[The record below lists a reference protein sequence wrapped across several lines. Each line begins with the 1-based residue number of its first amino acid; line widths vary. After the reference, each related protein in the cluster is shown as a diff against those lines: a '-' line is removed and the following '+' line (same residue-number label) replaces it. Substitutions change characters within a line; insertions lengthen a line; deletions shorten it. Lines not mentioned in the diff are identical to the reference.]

1 MNDREDFLP
10 EVRNSGWWS
19 SDSRMAA
26 NGRAVEAIL
35 IKQGKHEREDISD
48 LEPVKMGH
56 IMQPL
61 IGRLAQDRL
70 GIELKD
76 ADYALAHSK
85 EAWLKSHFDFI
96 SVDGTTL
103 VEAKNY
109 NANVRNKYDSQEN
122 RVQPADYAQ
131 CLHEAVVHN
140 VSKVV
145 LAVLFGGQEFC
156 TFDLHFTDQEK
167 DEFIKSQ
174 AKLWACVVSG
184 ETPTP
189 ESVEQTK
196 LVYPQSTADTV
207 IVATQPI
214 EQAIEYL
221 RQAKSQIKAIE
232 AKAEAVELQ
241 IRNLM
246 ADKAE
251 IRSVD
256 GSTLV
261 SWKSA
266 KPSMR
271 FSADLFKT
279 AYRDLYDRFV
289 IEQPGSRRFLV
300 K

>member
-1 MNDREDFLP
+1 M
-10 EVRNSGWWS
+10 
-19 SDSRMAA
+19 
-26 NGRAVEAIL
+26 
-35 IKQGKHEREDISD
+35 
-48 LEPVKMGH
+48 
-56 IMQPL
+56 
-61 IGRLAQDRL
+61 
-70 GIELKD
+70 
-76 ADYALAHSK
+76 
-85 EAWLKSHFDFI
+85 
-96 SVDGTTL
+96 
-103 VEAKNY
+103 
-109 NANVRNKYDSQEN
+109 
-122 RVQPADYAQ
+122 
-131 CLHEAVVHN
+131 
-140 VSKVV
+140 
-145 LAVLFGGQEFC
+145 AVLFGGQEFQ
-156 TFDLHFTDQEK
+156 TFYFEFGDDEK
-167 DEFIKSQ
+167 EAFVQSQ
-174 AKLWACVVSG
+174 AKLWAYVVSG
-184 ETPTP
+184 DTPTP

-196 LVYPQSTADTV
+196 LVYPVSLPDTV
-207 IVATQPI
+207 IVATQPV

-232 AKAEAVELQ
+232 AKAETVELQ